1 MSVRKSKIIFLVGF
15 LSSYSPSY
23 ISRQG
28 LEYAI
33 QTMIEEKDLSENEQI
48 QLTKMLEENP
58 ESLLTEKCRYFGMIK
73 NYILPFIKR

>member
-1 MSVRKSKIIFLVGF
+1 LSARKSKIIFLVGF
-15 LSSYSPSY
+15 LSSRSPSY

-28 LEYAI
+28 LEYAVK
-33 QTMIEEKDLSENEQI
+33 TMIEEKGLSGNEQI

-58 ESLLTEKCRYFGMIK
+58 EFLLTKKPRYFGMLK